1 MCYQFIH
8 ELDCL
13 TRDVMQFFNAVET
26 GYLEFG

>member
-13 TRDVMQFFNAVET
+13 TRDEMKFLKAVET
-26 GYLEFG
+26 CYLEVG